1 LVIVAPLADPAVKEI
16 SAEPLPAV
24 ADSEVGAPGAVA
36 ENDEEHELPGSPLLQ
51 LLSELPH
58 AFTART

>member
-1 LVIVAPLADPAVKEI
+1 MLAPFPEPAVNEI
-16 SAEPLPAV
+16 DAEPLPAV
-24 ADSEVGAPGAVA
+24 AVNDVGAPGAEA

>member
-1 LVIVAPLADPAVKEI
+1 MVIFAPLAEPAVKEI

-24 ADSEVGAPGAVA
+24 AESDVGAPGTAA
-36 ENDEEHELPGSPLLQ
+36 ENDEVHVLPGSPLLQ